1 MAKDYRISTRR
12 TVSGVWQNWTAF
24 SSIGPA
30 TSHAV
35 SIEPGGSVY
44 FNVLIMCSGS
54 SDGKIYPRGTLAVTH
69 RVATYSDPVVPSGWV
84 CSGNPAVPLKNCVKT
99 WVVSKKQSR
108 KAHPAIDKIVA
119 TATSELAL
127 NQTPA
132 QAALG
137 VDASRVE
144 NGRLQVTVK
153 AKVAGSQVPYS
164 DGTFTPR

>member
-1 MAKDYRISTRR
+1 
-12 TVSGVWQNWTAF
+12 
-24 SSIGPA
+24 
-30 TSHAV
+30 
-35 SIEPGGSVY
+35 
-44 FNVLIMCSGS
+44 
-54 SDGKIYPRGTLAVTH
+54 
-69 RVATYSDPVVPSGWV
+69 
-84 CSGNPAVPLKNCVKT
+84 
-99 WVVSKKQSR
+99 VSKKQSR